1 MHRKHSDNFQ
11 IASLKLLGAF
21 ESTDSIF
28 GSPNKN
34 CCQEKIPYKMRK
46 QQTFLSDM
54 TSGTTEKEMQ
64 GYIKENREV
73 TSGSD

>member
-1 MHRKHSDNFQ
+1 
-11 IASLKLLGAF
+11 
-21 ESTDSIF
+21 
-28 GSPNKN
+28 
-34 CCQEKIPYKMRK
+34 MRK
-46 QQTFLSDM
+46 QQTFLLDM